1 MITTST
7 PGVLIKYHLTCSFN
21 IKSHK
26 SAMKGESMQK
36 GAWRLKQ
43 QQKNLCVLI
52 ISEKSIRKLFKI
64 EQVSRFETKQTK
76 KGFACF

>member
-1 MITTST
+1 
-7 PGVLIKYHLTCSFN
+7 
-21 IKSHK
+21 
-26 SAMKGESMQK
+26 MKGESMQK

-52 ISEKSIRKLFKI
+52 ISEESIRKLFKI